1 MRALVLAAGVGSR
14 LLHYTDLRPKPM
26 LEIGGEPILGYNL
39 AMLAAAGFDDVV
51 VNLHYLPEV
60 VRGYAG
66 DGARW
71 GVRVTYSEERDLRGT
86 AGALVPL
93 AERFGGA
100 TFAIVFGDNLND
112 LDLGEML
119 ARHRERGSLAT
130 IAVWHRDD
138 VSQSGVVELDAHD
151 RILRFLEKP
160 APGVTASHLVNVGV
174 VIAEPALLDAIPRE
188 RPSDLGRE
196 IFPALTGTEQGLGA
210 YRMTGGH
217 WWFDR
222 VEDYESALRDPRLAA
237 FAARARRPG

>member
-14 LLHYTDLRPKPM
+14 LMQYTDERPKPM
-26 LEIGGEPILGYNL
+26 LEIFGEPILGYNL
-39 AMLAAAGFDDVV
+39 AMLAAGGFDDVV

-60 VRGYAG
+60 VRAYAG

-71 GVRVTYSEERDLRGT
+71 GLRVTYSEERDLRGT

-93 AERFGGA
+93 AERFGGE
-100 TFAIVFGDNLND
+100 TFGIVFGDNLND
-112 LDLGEML
+112 LDLGDML
-119 ARHRERGSLAT
+119 ARHRERDSLAT

-138 VSQSGVVELDAHD
+138 VSQSGVVELDARD
-151 RILRFLEKP
+151 RVLRFIEKP
-160 APGVTASHLVNVGV
+160 APGTTLSHLVNVGV
-174 VIAEPALLDAIPRE
+174 VIAEPALLDAIPRG

-196 IFPALTGTEQGLGA
+196 IFPALVDAARGIGA

-222 VEDYESALRDPRLAA
+222 VEDYESALRDPNLAA
-237 FAARARRPG
+237 FARRGRAG